1 MFLRILLI
9 SACVIS
15 LSSSNL
21 SADAGFKG
29 LGSLSGSDPSGQTY
43 GMSEDGIVVV
53 GASYTDWND
62 VSKTDDE
69 QAFRWS
75 DSEGMVGL
83 GWLTGHNV
91 SYSDRISGDGLT
103 IIGSG
108 QHRSVDNSDAQFIWT
123 QATGIQA
130 LDVAEKVTAISFDG
144 SVLAGETD
152 HATGRN
158 EAFIK
163 SGSTTTR
170 LGFLETPDSGSNSNV
185 GDISRDGSVV
195 VGSSTSAEGGG
206 VYRWTQANGMVAL
219 GDALAGS
226 ASAVSG
232 AGDIIVGA
240 IRGAYPQRGYIWTE
254 STGATSLF
262 DPGPSWHI
270 NVNDISANGTTVVGE
285 MWDSNGY
292 RFGWRWTEAGGK
304 QTITEW
310 LTDAGVDST
319 GWTFYQAYAVSA
331 DGNIVAG
338 YAHNP
343 SGDFEPFIAWVTG
356 GTPKP
361 DLIMGGL
368 GGSFE
373 EPEIP

>member
-9 SACVIS
+9 SIFVIS
-15 LSSSNL
+15 FLSSNL

-29 LGSLSGSDPSGQTY
+29 LGSLDAKDPSGQTY
-43 GMSEDGIVVV
+43 GMSEDGKIVV
-53 GASYTDWND
+53 GSSYTAWND

-69 QAFRWS
+69 QAFRWN
-75 DSEGMVGL
+75 DGDGMVGL

-130 LDVAEKVTAISFDG
+130 LDVAENITAISFDG

-163 SGSTTTR
+163 SGGTTTR
-170 LGFLETPDSGSNSNV
+170 LGFLEIPDADSNSNV
-185 GDISRDGSVV
+185 GAISRDGSVV
-195 VGSSTSAEGGG
+195 VGSSTSADGGD
-206 VYRWTQANGMVAL
+206 VYRWTQAGGMVAL

-232 AGDIIVGA
+232 AGDVIVGA
-240 IRGAYPQRGYIWTE
+240 IQGVYPPRGYIWTE

-270 NVNDISANGTTVVGE
+270 NVND
-285 MWDSNGY
+285 
-292 RFGWRWTEAGGK
+292 
-304 QTITEW
+304 
-310 LTDAGVDST
+310 L
-319 GWTFYQAYAVSA
+319 SA